1 MIMPIFYGRHGC
13 PQLPWFVLKQT
24 QLEFSGEKIPSLF
37 PFLTLSWLLHFQRK
51 TLPYLCL
58 AGWLA
63 ATQTSHTESYGLCT
77 NCACCLQHC
86 YLRYLR
92 VSFLISCW
100 FYFLYERAIYDY
112 SFETTPSL
120 PHTFFDF
127 SPKHSSP
134 SNIHLFMSM
143 IFLPPPEYFCEPISM
158 RMAVFFIRDSPP
170 MSVTLYAVSK
180 Y

>member
-1 MIMPIFYGRHGC
+1 MMMPIFYGRHGC

-63 ATQTSHTESYGLCT
+63 ATQTSHTQSYGLCT

-86 YLRYLR
+86 YPRYLR

-100 FYFLYERAIYDY
+100 FYFCMRGL
-112 SFETTPSL
+112 
-120 PHTFFDF
+120 
-127 SPKHSSP
+127 
-134 SNIHLFMSM
+134 SM
-143 IFLPPPEYFCEPISM
+143 ITLLKQLLHCPTRSLIFLQSIHHHLTYIY
-158 RMAVFFIRDSPP
+158 VYDLSP
-170 MSVTLYAVSK
+170 TTRIFL
-180 Y
+180 